1 MPQTWDLRSDTATTP
16 TSSMLSAMINAR
28 VGDDVLGEDP
38 TVNELEQTVA
48 RLCGHES
55 ALFCVSSTMANQL
68 AIRTHLSNPPE
79 SMLCHWDSHVFKYES
94 GGTSLHSQALMIP
107 IHPTQGRV
115 NLTVEDIKKHFV
127 RGNFLGHC
135 APTHLVALEN
145 TLSGVIMPI
154 DDIKEISQFVRE
166 DTGSGAAALVHMDGS
181 RLWNAAMSKGH
192 GGAELQEYARHVDSL
207 SLCLSKGMG
216 CPVGAL
222 LVGSRRFIEKARHFR
237 KAFGGGWRQA
247 GILAAAGLYAIE
259 HVWPT
264 MPATH
269 ERARRLARG
278 LESVGFVLALPV
290 HTNMVLLD
298 STKEVGVSA
307 TELAQTL
314 KPKGIILGA
323 VYEGTM
329 LRIVLH
335 HQIDDECVETILA
348 TARELSSDR
357 H

>member
-1 MPQTWDLRSDTATTP
+1 
-16 TSSMLSAMINAR
+16 
-28 VGDDVLGEDP
+28 
-38 TVNELEQTVA
+38 
-48 RLCGHES
+48 
-55 ALFCVSSTMANQL
+55 
-68 AIRTHLSNPPE
+68 
-79 SMLCHWDSHVFKYES
+79 
-94 GGTSLHSQALMIP
+94 
-107 IHPTQGRV
+107 
-115 NLTVEDIKKHFV
+115 
-127 RGNFLGHC
+127 
-135 APTHLVALEN
+135 
-145 TLSGVIMPI
+145 
-154 DDIKEISQFVRE
+154 
-166 DTGSGAAALVHMDGS
+166 
-181 RLWNAAMSKGH
+181 
-192 GGAELQEYARHVDSL
+192 
-207 SLCLSKGMG
+207 
-216 CPVGAL
+216 
-222 LVGSRRFIEKARHFR
+222 
-237 KAFGGGWRQA
+237 
-247 GILAAAGLYAIE
+247 
-259 HVWPT
+259 